1 MIMKQSIKEL
11 RKAVGLTQADAAAIV
26 QIPLRTYVNYENDP
40 KKEGTIKY
48 QYIVRELERI
58 AFVDETH
65 GILKYD
71 DIVFKCSRVFEEYP
85 VHYCYLFGSY
95 AKGTATERS
104 DVDLLVSTDVSGL
117 KFYGLAERLREAL
130 KKNVDLIN
138 VEQLSDNMDLLNE
151 IMREGIRI
159 YVQG

>member
-1 MIMKQSIKEL
+1 MKQSIKEL
-11 RKAVGLTQADAAAIV
+11 RKAVGLTQADAAAKV

-104 DVDLLVSTDVSGL
+104 DVDLLVSTDVSGI

-130 KKNVDLIN
+130 KKNIDLIN

-151 IMREGIRI
+151 IMKEGIRI